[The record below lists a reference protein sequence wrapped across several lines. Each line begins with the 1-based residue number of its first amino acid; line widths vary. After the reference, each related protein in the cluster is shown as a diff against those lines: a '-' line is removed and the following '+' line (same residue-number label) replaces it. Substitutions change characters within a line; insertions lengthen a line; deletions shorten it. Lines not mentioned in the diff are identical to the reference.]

1 MALAELI
8 RPRSR
13 EQVVQRMLTVLA
25 TGNDNLN
32 PVNFAPTNYIPGDP
46 LRTLLEIAGE
56 GIADVE
62 RTLTALAEGGYLETA
77 SRGWL
82 DELVSSHYHLT
93 RQPSTFARGRVR
105 FYAPNGGGLSVPVG
119 MIVGTLGSGNAGGLK
134 YHTQEGA
141 TIEAGGHAD
150 LVVRAESPGT
160 AYNVPIGAITQIH
173 TPLPGL
179 SVANL
184 PGWLLEAGA
193 DEESDASLRRRASL
207 RWASLGGGATKAA
220 YEYWALTASPAVDRV
235 TVLDQHPRGQGTAD
249 VVIWGTGGIGADV
262 VATVNDYIQQ
272 RRPVTAD
279 IAVYAAT
286 ERVVP
291 VSIELYAP
299 LGNQVDIEAQ
309 VMAGLSA
316 LQRELG
322 IGGTLYQSAVVE
334 VAMLPAGVLDARVGM
349 TDLKLG
355 QAEAATLTPTIT
367 WRGTP

>member
-1 MALAELI
+1 MSDLH

-13 EQVVQRMLTVLA
+13 EQVVQRMLLALSSGTVL
-25 TGNDNLN
+25 D

-56 GIADVE
+56 GVADIE
-62 RTLTALAEGGYLETA
+62 RLVWALGEGGYLETA
-77 SRGWL
+77 QGSYL
-82 DELVSSHYHLT
+82 DELVESHYLLS
-93 RQPSTFARGRVR
+93 RQGSTFARGQVR
-105 FYAPNGGGLSVPVG
+105 FYAAAQGGMTLPAG
-119 MIVGTLGSGNAGGLK
+119 MIVGTAYGLK
-134 YHTQEGA
+134 YVTTAEA
-141 TIEAGGHAD
+141 AVEAGGSAD
-150 LVVRAESPGT
+150 VPIHAESPGT
-160 AYNVPIGAITQIH
+160 AYNVPAGTITQIH

-207 RWASLGGGATKAA
+207 RWASLGGGATRAA

-235 TVLDQHPRGQGTAD
+235 AVLDQHPRGQGTAD

-262 VATVNDYIQQ
+262 VREVNDSIQQ

-299 LGNQVDIEAQ
+299 LGDRASIEAQ

-322 IGGTLYQSAVVE
+322 IGGTLYQAAVVE

-355 QAEAATLTPTIT
+355 RAEAATLAPTIS